1 MKFLENLVI
10 NKIRPNFEEG
20 AKLEKLYPMYD
31 ALETFMFTPNHA
43 TRSGSHIRD
52 AIDLKRTMM
61 MVILALVPCL
71 LFGMWNVGH
80 WHFLAIDETVD
91 FWEKMM
97 YGAMKVLP
105 IVLVSYAVGLGVE
118 FIFCIIKKHAIQEG
132 FLVSGMLIPLVMPP
146 DIPLWMVAMATIFAV
161 LIGKE
166 VFGGTGMNILNI
178 ALTARAFIFFAY
190 PKDISGFVWIS
201 GFNTESE
208 NLGFADG
215 YTGASALGE
224 LANTV
229 GQGMNNPEMTQYTQ
243 YFQSGQMYDIW
254 NSFVGIIPGSIGET
268 SVIACLIGA
277 ALLLFTGIASWRIM
291 VSFFLGGLAMAGI
304 FNAFAAN
311 EFMALEPLHQL
322 VIGGFAFGGVF
333 MATDPVTAAQT
344 NTGKVI
350 YGFLCGFLGIMIRVF
365 NPAYPEG
372 IMMAILFMN
381 VMAPTIDHYVIQSN
395 IKRREKRLKLK
406 TA

>member
-10 NKIRPNFEEG
+10 KKIRPNFEEG
-20 AKLEKLYPMYD
+20 AKLEKWFPVYD

-43 TRSGSHIRD
+43 THSGSHIRD
-52 AIDLKRTMM
+52 GIDLKRTMM

-71 LFGMWNVGH
+71 LFGIWNVGDLH
-80 WHFLAIDETVD
+80 YIALGESAD
-91 FWEKMM
+91 FWDKVV
-97 YGAMKVLP
+97 YGSMKVLP

-132 FLVSGMLIPLVMPP
+132 FLVSGMLIPLCMPP
-146 DIPLWMVAMATIFAV
+146 DISLWMVALATAFAV

-190 PKDISGFVWIS
+190 PKDISGFVWLS
-201 GFNTESE
+201 GNT
-208 NLGFADG
+208 GDFVDG
-215 YTGASALGE
+215 YTGASAMGE

-229 GQGMNNPEMTQYTQ
+229 GQGMNNPEMVQYTSL
-243 YFQSGQMYDIW
+243 FKEGAMYDFW
-254 NSFVGIIPGSIGET
+254 NCFYGFIPGSIGET
-268 SVIACLIGA
+268 SVVACLIGA
-277 ALLLFTGIASWRIM
+277 AILLFTGIASWRVM
-291 VSFFLGGLAMAGI
+291 LSFLVGGLAMAGI

-311 EFMALEPLHQL
+311 EFMAIEPFHQL

-344 NTGKVI
+344 NTGKII
-350 YGFLCGFLGIMIRVF
+350 YGFLCGFFGIMIRVF

-372 IMMAILFMN
+372 IMLAILFMN

-395 IKRREKRLKLK
+395 VKRRMKRLKVK